1 MNYTVIIVTGDYY
14 PRQEAAR
21 AAGALLYIEVHGNAD
36 EDPTADGACCVL
48 PLDPTPASLALGLQL
63 AHVAAERAPH
73 RLLREGGLRL
83 GGKGWANVD
92 PDRTGCPSALW
103 EPGFVSCLAYD
114 DWCRAR
120 GLHLLG
126 MGLAA
131 TVRGALPRGGV
142 VALSIGHEGR
152 TSHPDDRGAPRVGGG
167 WESEHNAEIV
177 RVAAGALGR
186 MTAPGVGR

>member
-1 MNYTVIIVTGDYY
+1 MPYTVIIPTGDYY
-14 PRQEAAR
+14 PRQEVAR
-21 AAGALLYIEVHGNAD
+21 AAGALLYIEVHGNAN
-36 EDPTADGACCVL
+36 EDKTADGACCVL